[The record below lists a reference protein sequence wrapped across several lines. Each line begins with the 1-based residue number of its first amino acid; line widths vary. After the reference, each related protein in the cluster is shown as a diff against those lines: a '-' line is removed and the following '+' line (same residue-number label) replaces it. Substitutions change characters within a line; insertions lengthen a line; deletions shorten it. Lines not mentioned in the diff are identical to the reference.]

1 MSWRLQ
7 PAAYKFWY
15 PYPPLPAGQKYYW
28 RIDAVDPTGAVIPG
42 DVWSFTM
49 NFTTAWA
56 PKPAS
61 GTTYVDPNTVTLE
74 WMAGMNVLQHDVY
87 FGTDRAAV
95 EAGTGGTQKKTSMFG
110 TSYTLP
116 ALSRGTKYYRR
127 IDEVEADGATVHKGT
142 IWAFTI
148 PDYLIV
154 DDFEKYTNDSPN
166 RVFQTWV
173 DGYPF
178 SPDEF
183 FPRGGP
189 GDVSGAGVGHDIWT
203 ETSPHYQS
211 ATMETAIV
219 APGSKQSMPFDYN
232 NINSPYYSETDRT
245 WDSPQDWTAGGVD
258 TTRIKKMYIGVVDRN
273 NPKPDGHGVLLID
286 DIRVIKPASGQ

>member
-1 MSWRLQ
+1 MRK
-7 PAAYKFWY
+7 A
-15 PYPPLPAGQKYYW
+15 
-28 RIDAVDPTGAVIPG
+28 IDARQSRGFTLIELLVVI
-42 DVWSFTM
+42 
-49 NFTTAWA
+49 AI
-56 PKPAS
+56 
-61 GTTYVDPNTVTLE
+61 L
-74 WMAGMNVLQHDVY
+74 MAILM
-87 FGTDRAAV
+87 
-95 EAGTGGTQKKTSMFG
+95 
-110 TSYTLP
+110 P

-286 DIRVIKPASGQ
+286 DIRVIKPASGQQAADRRAESFRTVGRDIRKDMTQHEQTCGPCPRHGPQA